1 MTSAVF
7 LSPGSCEIIERQTPT
22 PTEGSVVVRVAA
34 CGVCGTDVHI
44 YRGEFPS
51 ARFPLIA
58 GHELAGVIEAAGPNV
73 PYLRSGDHVS
83 VDPNMPCGACRPCR
97 RGLGHLCPNLS
108 ALGVTLDGGFAT
120 HCLVP
125 ARQAYKLP
133 KDLPLLVAAMVEPVS
148 CCVHGI
154 ERARLRPGDVVVIIG
169 AGMIGVIML
178 QLARLQG
185 ASAVIVSELEP
196 RKREMAL
203 QLGATQALD
212 PQVEDLAG
220 AIAKATGG
228 AGADAVIECVGGE
241 GTAQQAVSLAG
252 EAGTVLL
259 FGVAPESA
267 RITISPYDI
276 YRREI
281 TISGSFTNPHTFDAA
296 IALLRSGRVKV
307 EEMISHRLPLSGL
320 PQAMELIESRQA
332 MKVMVE
338 PQG

>member
-1 MTSAVF
+1 MTAAVF
-7 LSPGSCEIIERQTPT
+7 LSPGACEIIARQTPT
-22 PTEGSVVVRVAA
+22 PPEGSVLVRVAA

-44 YRGEFPS
+44 YRGEFPN

-58 GHELAGVIEAAGPNV
+58 GHEFAGVIEATGPNV
-73 PYLRSGDHVS
+73 PYLRSGDHVAI
-83 VDPNMPCGACRPCR
+83 DPNMPCGACRPCR

-108 ALGVTLDGGFAT
+108 ALGVTMDGGFST
-120 HCLVP
+120 HCVVP

-133 KDLPLLVAAMVEPVS
+133 KDLPLLVSAMTEPVS

-154 ERARLRPGDVVVIIG
+154 EKAHLRPGDVVAIIG
-169 AGMIGVIML
+169 AGMIGLIMI
-178 QLARLQG
+178 QLASLQG
-185 ASAVIVSELEP
+185 AAAVIVSELEP
-196 RKREMAL
+196 RKREMAVK
-203 QLGATQALD
+203 LGATQALD
-212 PQVEDLAG
+212 PRTEDLHG
-220 AIAKATGG
+220 AIAKVTGG

-259 FGVAPESA
+259 FGVAPEAA
-267 RITISPYDI
+267 RITVSPYDI

-281 TISGSFTNPHTFDAA
+281 TLSGSFTNPHTFDAA

-307 EEMISHRLPLSGL
+307 DELISHRLPLPAL
-320 PQAMELIESRQA
+320 PDAITLIESRQA

-338 PQG
+338 PGT